1 MIQCV
6 TLKKSFRLLPLRI
19 LACTIFF
26 ALGTYYA
33 ITVEDVVSG
42 NSLTVDASLA
52 RPAIIVMLLLT
63 AGVIVYAII
72 NLEHTLILNFENRE
86 IHIYNWRSPLPKVY
100 RMTSNNKLCVY
111 RHPNKQDQFGVELL
125 SVEDEEVYLYSS
137 FACIWLV
144 PKSQG
149 EQLWQVAKSQGVAV
163 EETPESFLD
172 GC

>member
-72 NLEHTLILNFENRE
+72 
-86 IHIYNWRSPLPKVY
+86 
-100 RMTSNNKLCVY
+100 
-111 RHPNKQDQFGVELL
+111 
-125 SVEDEEVYLYSS
+125 
-137 FACIWLV
+137 IWN
-144 PKSQG
+144 
-149 EQLWQVAKSQGVAV
+149 
-163 EETPESFLD
+163 TH
-172 GC
+172 